1 MNERN
6 MPAAT
11 EGLPAAQGSALVE
24 SHRAVAEAIAARK
37 VALANPRNTIR
48 AEELVMVDCGSLEL
62 AEEATYDYA
71 RGGTDITGA
80 SIRLLEVIARRWG
93 NIESG
98 VKELSRSGGYSE
110 VMTYAI
116 DLESGT
122 RDVKTFQVRHWRD
135 KKGGAGYAV
144 TEERDIYEVVANYA
158 ARRKR
163 ACLEAIIPTDIKE
176 KAIKACERTLKA
188 KVEITPAF
196 ISSVVESFEKY
207 SVTEAMIEKRIQR
220 KLTAM
225 GPGHAVQ
232 LRRIATS
239 LKEGMSQPADWFE
252 FPGAGAPAEGGEP
265 PRSRSDTLA
274 DELEQAAGKKPKEQ
288 SPPKDEKKP
297 AAAAAAAPA
306 GAGGADHATGEITH
320 ESVRK
325 AIAGASSQDAMTPIM
340 FDIMKL
346 DAGPDR
352 DETMRLWNARVLALK
367 DGSAAAKPAPATA
380 AQPGA
385 KPKGTAKI
393 KAELVEKMN
402 KAKTRD
408 KLDEAADAITL
419 YVWGTD
425 DKTDLEKRYAQC
437 VEDLDL

>member
-297 AAAAAAAPA
+297 AAAAPAAAPA
-306 GAGGADHATGEITH
+306 GAGGADTTTGEITH

-367 DGSAAAKPAPATA
+367 DGSAAAKPA
-380 AQPGA
+380 GG

-402 KAKTRD
+402 KAKTKE
-408 KLDEAADAITL
+408 KLDEIGDSITL
-419 YVWGTD
+419 YTWEPA
-425 DKTDLEKRYAQC
+425 DKAELEKRYTQC
-437 VEDLDL
+437 SEDLDL